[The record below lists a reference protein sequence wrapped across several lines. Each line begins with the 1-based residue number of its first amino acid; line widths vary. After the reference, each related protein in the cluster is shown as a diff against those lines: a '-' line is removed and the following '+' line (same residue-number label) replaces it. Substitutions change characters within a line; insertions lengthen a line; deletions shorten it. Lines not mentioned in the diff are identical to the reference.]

1 MMNKKNRAVGGAP
14 IVESRKKSLGI
25 YVHIP
30 FCRSKCEYCDFYSI
44 PGARSKELMTRYLDA
59 VIAHIRESAPCA
71 VGYEVDTV
79 YFGGGT
85 PSFFG
90 ATGLSRIFAE
100 IDRRFDVSRDAEVTL
115 EANPDS
121 VTLPMLTQLRRAGFN
136 RISIGVQS
144 DIDEQ
149 LKALGRPHNYKQAQQ
164 AVSMARRAGFNNVSV
179 DLMFGLPN
187 QTREQWMQTLRNV
200 IDLKA
205 DHISCYGLKVEPGT
219 KLYEYR
225 ACANLPDDDAL
236 ADMYFYCVETL
247 EQFGYHQYEISNFAK
262 DGYICRHN
270 MKYWT
275 GDEYLSF
282 GPCAAS
288 DFAGKRFTIAPDIE
302 KYMDGVLNKGAILSE
317 CETVPMRERAG
328 EYLMLRLR
336 TVDGVE
342 EGEYTK
348 SFLLP
353 FEPLEEVFQ
362 KLAKQDLCKNV
373 SGRWRLT
380 PKGFMLSN
388 SIIVLLLEQQQKSKP
403 LTQKK

>member
-1 MMNKKNRAVGGAP
+1 MAIIPVVEHKKKP
-14 IVESRKKSLGI
+14 LGI

-44 PGARSKELMTRYLDA
+44 PGARSKDLMDRYLDA
-59 VIAHIRESAPCA
+59 TIAHIRESAPA
-71 VGYEVDTV
+71 ALGYEVDTV

-90 ATGLSRIFAE
+90 ARGLSRLFAE
-100 IDRRFDVSRDAEVTL
+100 IDRRFNVSRDAEVTF

-121 VTLPMLTQLRRAGFN
+121 VTLPMLMSLRRAGFN

-144 DIDEQ
+144 DLDEQ

-164 AVSMARRAGFNNVSV
+164 AVSLARRAGFDNVSV

-187 QTREQWMQTLRNV
+187 QSREQWMQTLRHV

-225 ACANLPDDDAL
+225 NCANLPDDDAQ
-236 ADMYFYCVETL
+236 ADMYFYAVETL
-247 EQFGYHQYEISNFAK
+247 ESFGYKQYEISNFAK

-270 MKYWT
+270 MKYWV
-275 GDEYLSF
+275 GDEYLGF

-288 DFAGKRFTIAPDIE
+288 DFAGKRFTIEADLE
-302 KYMDGVLNKGAILSE
+302 KYITGVMNKGVVLSE
-317 CETVPMRERAG
+317 CETVPLRERAG

-342 EGEYTK
+342 EGEYTR

-353 FEPLEEVFQ
+353 FKPIEKVLLDLQ
-362 KLAKQDLCKNV
+362 KQDLTVLSN
-373 SGRWRLT
+373 GRWRLT
-380 PKGFMLSN
+380 PKGFMVSN
-388 SIIVLLLEQQQKSKP
+388 SILVRLLDEQQRSKP
-403 LTQKK
+403 LAQKR

>member
-1 MMNKKNRAVGGAP
+1 MALIP
-14 IVESRKKSLGI
+14 IVENKKKSLGI

-44 PGARSKELMTRYLDA
+44 PGARSRDLMDRYLDA
-59 VIAHIRESAPCA
+59 VILHIREAA
-71 VGYEVDTV
+71 QGAAGYEVDTV

-90 ATGLSRIFAE
+90 AGGLAKIFAE
-100 IDRRFDVSRDAEVTL
+100 IDRRFDVSRDAEVSL

-121 VTLPMLTQLRRAGFN
+121 VTLPMLMRLRRAGFN

-144 DIDEQ
+144 DDDAQ
-149 LKALGRPHNYKQAQQ
+149 LKALGRPHNYRQAQQ
-164 AVSMARRAGFNNVSV
+164 AVSLSRRAGFDNISV
-179 DLMFGLPN
+179 DLMYGLPN
-187 QTREQWMQTLRNV
+187 QSREQWMQTLRNV

-225 ACANLPDDDAL
+225 SCANLPDDDAQ
-236 ADMYFYCVETL
+236 ADMYFYAVETL

-302 KYMDGVLNKGAILSE
+302 KYMEGVLNKGAILSE

-403 LTQKK
+403 LAQKK

>member
-1 MMNKKNRAVGGAP
+1 MALKFPQLHV
-14 IVESRKKSLGI
+14 VENNKKSLGI

-225 ACANLPDDDAL
+225 SCANLPDDDAQ
-236 ADMYFYCVETL
+236 ADMYFYAVQTL
-247 EQFGYHQYEISNFAK
+247 EEFGYHQYEISNFAK
-262 DGYICRHN
+262 DGFICRHN

-275 GDEYLSF
+275 GDEYLGF

-288 DFAGKRFTIAPDIE
+288 DFAGKRFTIQADLQ
-302 KYMDGVLNKGAILSE
+302 KYLDGVKTKGVILSE
-317 CETVPMRERAG
+317 CDTIPLRERAG

-336 TVDGVE
+336 TVDGIE

-353 FEPLEEVFQ
+353 FEPIEEILL
-362 KLAKQDLCKNV
+362 KLQAQELAAF
-373 SGRWRLT
+373 SAGRWHLT

-388 SIIVLLLEQQQKSKP
+388 QVILTLLEAQQRSKP
-403 LTQKK
+403 LAQRR

>member
-1 MMNKKNRAVGGAP
+1 MKNKLGRAVGGVQ
-14 IVESRKKSLGI
+14 IVQSKKKSLGI

-121 VTLPMLTQLRRAGFN
+121 VTLPMLMQLRRAGFN
-136 RISIGVQS
+136 RISIGVQT

-164 AVSMARRAGFNNVSV
+164 AVSMARRAGFDNVSV

-187 QTREQWMQTLRNV
+187 QTRESWMQTLRNV

-225 ACANLPDDDAL
+225 TCANLPDDDAQ

-275 GDEYLSF
+275 GDEYLGF

-288 DFAGKRFTIAPDIE
+288 DFAGKRFTIEANIE

-353 FEPLEEVFQ
+353 FAPLEEVFQ
-362 KLAKQDLCKNV
+362 KLSKQDLCKNV

>member
-1 MMNKKNRAVGGAP
+1 MAIIPVVEHKKKP
-14 IVESRKKSLGI
+14 LGI

-44 PGARSKELMTRYLDA
+44 PGARSKDLMDRYLDA
-59 VIAHIRESAPCA
+59 TIAHIRESAPA
-71 VGYEVDTV
+71 ALGYEVDTV

-90 ATGLSRIFAE
+90 ARGLSRLFAE
-100 IDRRFDVSRDAEVTL
+100 IDRRFNVSRDAEVTF

-121 VTLPMLTQLRRAGFN
+121 VTLPMLMSLRRAGFN

-144 DIDEQ
+144 DLDEQ

-164 AVSMARRAGFNNVSV
+164 AVSLARRAGFDNVSV

-187 QTREQWMQTLRNV
+187 QSREQWMQTLRHV

-225 ACANLPDDDAL
+225 NCANLPDDDAQ
-236 ADMYFYCVETL
+236 ADMYFYAVETL
-247 EQFGYHQYEISNFAK
+247 ESFGYKQYEISNFAK

-270 MKYWT
+270 MKYWV
-275 GDEYLSF
+275 GDEYLGF

-288 DFAGKRFTIAPDIE
+288 DFAGKRFTIEADLE
-302 KYMDGVLNKGAILSE
+302 KYITGVMNKGVVLSE
-317 CETVPMRERAG
+317 CETVPLRERAG

-342 EGEYTK
+342 ESEYTR

-353 FEPLEEVFQ
+353 FKPIEKVLLDLQ
-362 KLAKQDLCKNV
+362 KQDLTVLSN
-373 SGRWRLT
+373 GRWRLT
-380 PKGFMLSN
+380 PKGFMVSN
-388 SIIVLLLEQQQKSKP
+388 SILVRLLDEQQRSKP
-403 LTQKK
+403 LAQKR